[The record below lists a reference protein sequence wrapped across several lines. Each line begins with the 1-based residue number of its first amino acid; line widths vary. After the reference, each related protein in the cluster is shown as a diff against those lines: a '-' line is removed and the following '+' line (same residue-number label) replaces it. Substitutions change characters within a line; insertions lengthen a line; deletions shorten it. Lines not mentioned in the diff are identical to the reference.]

1 MNRLVFDPTS
11 LRHNMEQIRD
21 WMDGHGAYWTLVTKV
36 LCGEPAAI
44 RMLADIGVRSIGDSR
59 LQNMDVIKSVM
70 PDVETWYLRPP
81 SVSDISR
88 IVELSDVSLNSEIE
102 IIRKLDKEAG
112 RQNRVHRVVIMM
124 ELGDLREG
132 ILPGSLV
139 SFYKSAFNLPNIEII
154 GIGANLGCLSGAV
167 PSIDQFMQLILY
179 RELLELKFER
189 TLPVISAGASSVLPL
204 VINKSLPR
212 QINHFRIGEAA
223 FLGTDLVFG
232 GLLEGLRNDVVI
244 LEAEVTEIKEK
255 SLTPFGETTNMTP
268 FELEIK
274 DNSMPGQRGYR
285 ALIDV
290 GMLDTDVAG
299 LTPCDSDLQI
309 AGASSDITVLNLG
322 DTPGR
327 MKIGDKVRFQ
337 LSYSAL
343 LRLMSNRYVDKVLK
357 DDVTAPPPDDEDAFG
372 DELLSEI
379 STDSID

>member
-1 MNRLVFDPTS
+1 MNRLVFDPVA

-36 LCGEPAAI
+36 LCGEPVAI
-44 RMLADIGVRSIGDSR
+44 RMLADIGVRSVGDSR
-59 LQNMDVIKSVM
+59 LQNIDAIKAVM

-81 SVSDISR
+81 SVSDIAR

-102 IIRKLDKEAG
+102 IINKLDKEAG
-112 RQNRVHRVVIMM
+112 RQKRIHRVVIMM

-139 SFYKSAFNLPNIEII
+139 SFYQAAFNLPNIEVI

-189 TLPVISAGASSVLPL
+189 PLPVISAGASAVLSL

-212 QINHFRIGEAA
+212 QINHFRIGESA
-223 FLGTDLVFG
+223 FLGTDPVFG
-232 GLLEGLRNDVVI
+232 KLLDGLRDDVVV

-255 SLTPFGETTNMTP
+255 SLTPSVETANMTP

-299 LTPCDSDLQI
+299 LTPCDPDLQI

-337 LSYSAL
+337 VSYSAL
-343 LRLMSNRYVDKVLK
+343 LRLMSNRYVEKVLK
-357 DDVTAPPPDDEDAFG
+357 DSGSVTDFTDDEAFG
-372 DELLSEI
+372 DGVLSEI
-379 STDSID
+379 SSES